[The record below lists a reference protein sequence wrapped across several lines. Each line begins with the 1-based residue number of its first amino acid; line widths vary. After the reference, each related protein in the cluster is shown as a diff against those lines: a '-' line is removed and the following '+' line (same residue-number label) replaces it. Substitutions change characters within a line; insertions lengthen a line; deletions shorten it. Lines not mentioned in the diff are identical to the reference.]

1 MVPWPQIPTPPPRGR
16 GKVGPP
22 LCAPPT
28 GPHWPLDVA
37 VGPSLP
43 SAPAL
48 PGTPALS
55 LALSSALCRLP
66 GQVGSGRKQ
75 TSSGGQNPGL
85 QFPEFN
91 DLPGYF

>member
-16 GKVGPP
+16 GQVGPL
-22 LCAPPT
+22 LCAPRT
-28 GPHWPLDVA
+28 GPRPLDVA

-55 LALSSALCRLP
+55 LALSSALEKNPVAPPSSQDEALSRYS
-66 GQVGSGRKQ
+66 VSGEVPR
-75 TSSGGQNPGL
+75 
-85 QFPEFN
+85 
-91 DLPGYF
+91 

>member
-1 MVPWPQIPTPPPRGR
+1 MVPWPWRPTPPPRGR
-16 GKVGPP
+16 GQVGPP

-28 GPHWPLDVA
+28 GPRPLDVA
-37 VGPSLP
+37 VGPSL
-43 SAPAL
+43 AL

-75 TSSGGQNPGL
+75 TSSGGQSPGP